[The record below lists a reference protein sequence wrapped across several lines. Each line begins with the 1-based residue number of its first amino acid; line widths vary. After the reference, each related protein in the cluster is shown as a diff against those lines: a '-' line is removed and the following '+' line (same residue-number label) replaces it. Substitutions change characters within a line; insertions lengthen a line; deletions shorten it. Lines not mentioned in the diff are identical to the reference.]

1 MIRRIL
7 QSEMES
13 RLRPQKVLLLLGARR
28 VGKTVLL
35 KEILKDFAGKSL
47 LLNGESQDSIQMLSE
62 RTVANYQ
69 RLFSGTELLAI
80 DEAQHIPD
88 IGKILKLIVD
98 EVPNIRVIAT
108 GSSAFD
114 LKNVVGEPLVG
125 RSIHFQ
131 LNSLSAEEILST
143 MSPVEFIQRQKFHL
157 VYGHYPEILSIPDEK
172 SCQEYLSDIVDA
184 YLLRDIL
191 MVDGIKHAQKM
202 YDLLRLI
209 AYQVGSEVSYDEL
222 GKQLS
227 MSPNTVE
234 RYLDLLQKVY
244 VLYRLGGY
252 AHNPR
257 KEVSKAKKW
266 YFYDIGI
273 RNAILRDYRP
283 YDLRQDIEHG
293 ALWENYVISDRLK
306 RNHNYRL
313 NHEFYFWRTYNQ
325 QEIDLLE
332 VDGTQ
337 ICAMEMKAGKK
348 TPSVPKSFANDYPDA
363 DYLVVNPDNFLDI
376 CQTSSP

>member
-35 KEILKDFAGKSL
+35 REILKDFSGKSL
-47 LLNGESQDSIQMLSE
+47 LLNGESQDTMQMLSE

-88 IGKILKLIVD
+88 IGRILKLIVD
-98 EVPNIRVIAT
+98 EVPGIRVIAT

-131 LNSLSAEEILST
+131 LNPLSAEEILST
-143 MSPVEFIQRQKFHL
+143 MSPVEFMQRQKFHL

-172 SCQEYLSDIVDA
+172 GCQEYLNDIVDA

-209 AYQVGSEVSYDEL
+209 AYQVGNEVSNDEL

-227 MSPNTVE
+227 MSPNTVD

-252 AHNPR
+252 ARNPR

-266 YFYDIGI
+266 YFYDMGI

-283 YDLRQDIEHG
+283 YDLRQDIERG

-306 RNHNYRL
+306 KSHNYRL
-313 NHEFYFWRTYNQ
+313 GREFYFWRTYNQ

-332 VDGTQ
+332 VDGTH
-337 ICAMEMKAGKK
+337 ICAMEMKSGKK
-348 TPSVPKSFANDYPDA
+348 TPSVPKSFANDYPEA
-363 DYLVVNPDNFLDI
+363 DYMIVNPDNFLGI
-376 CQTSSP
+376 CQTSNP